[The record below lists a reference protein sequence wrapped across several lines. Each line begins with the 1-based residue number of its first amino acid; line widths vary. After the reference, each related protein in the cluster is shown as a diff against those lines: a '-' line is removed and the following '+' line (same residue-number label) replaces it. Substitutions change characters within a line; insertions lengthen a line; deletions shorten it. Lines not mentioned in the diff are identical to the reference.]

1 MANENTNSLADM
13 HGVCVR
19 IPVLFRERMCEQ
31 CNWSMLTFYRKMR
44 QVNDWDK
51 DSSATPTLSNAEKT
65 MMKMAAIEVKE
76 WLQNCLI
83 QLIEA

>member
-13 HGVCVR
+13 HGVFVR

-31 CNWSMLTFYRKMR
+31 CNWSMPTFYRKMR

-51 DSSATPTLSNAEKT
+51 DSSLTSTLSNAEKT
-65 MMKMAAIEVKE
+65 MMKMVAIEVKE

>member
-13 HGVCVR
+13 HGVFAR

-31 CNWSMLTFYRKMR
+31 CNWSMPTFYRKMR
-44 QVNDWDK
+44 EVNDWDK
-51 DSSATPTLSNAEKT
+51 DSSVTSTLSNAEKT
-65 MMKMAAIEVKE
+65 MMKMVAIEVKE
-76 WLQNCLI
+76 WLQNSLI